1 MRLGYYGDLRFKLHS
16 YSDIDGVCSDLTELA
31 VKNRVDYLILSG
43 GISNDF
49 LLTLSFIDRLEQSLK
64 LYQIK
69 LKFLLGNTDFYSARL
84 EGIDRKRAF
93 REKLAE
99 VAGMQSYLPC
109 NPIMLQGA
117 RIYGA
122 ESWYDY
128 SLYRGKPVALRDI
141 TKKSFWLKKNS
152 DVKYITDR
160 DDYISG
166 LDNCF
171 DVWYTNQ
178 CLRSLDDILDRDEN
192 RFIPPDNLVVVMYFY
207 PSKVFLKDGYFERYW
222 GTFKGSDKFLSLFQK
237 HRVSKCVFGLT
248 ADRKYAELGGIR
260 IYGSGQNFMVGDYN
274 VG

>member
-1 MRLGYYGDLRFKLHS
+1 MRVGYYGDLRFKLRSH
-16 YSDIDGVCSDLTELA
+16 SDIDRVGSDLTELA
-31 VKNRVDYLILSG
+31 VKNHVDYLILNG

-49 LLTLSFIDRLEQSLK
+49 ILTLQFIDRIEQMLK

-69 LKFLLGNTDFYSARL
+69 LKFLLGNTDFYGSIYSGVDKR
-84 EGIDRKRAF
+84 RAF
-93 REKLAE
+93 QEKLAE
-99 VAGMQSYLPC
+99 VAGMPSYLPC

-128 SLYRGKPVALRDI
+128 SLYRGKPVALRSI
-141 TKKSFWLKKNS
+141 TKKSFWLRKNP

-171 DVWYTNQ
+171 DVCYTNK

-192 RFIPPDNLVVVMYFY
+192 RFIPPDNLVVAMYFY
-207 PSKVFLKDGYFERYW
+207 PSKVFLSDGYFERYW
-222 GTFKGSDKFLSLFQK
+222 GTFKGSDKFLGLFQR
-237 HRVSKCVFGLT
+237 HRVSTCVFGLT
-248 ADRKYAELGGIR
+248 ADRKYAELEGIR
-260 IYGSGQNFMVGDYN
+260 FHGSGQNFMVGDYN